1 MKRIY
6 TLILCVISLNGF
18 SQSRT
23 LLYTANGWQQIH
35 QPAGQTP
42 DNRPPTSIDDVV
54 ISQSL
59 SGLSYVVIESTPGQ
73 PIKIGG
79 DESSF
84 CRSMH
89 ISNTTVRFYDSTGI
103 DIEGAVV
110 NVYTSNGG
118 HVLVDS
124 GAVIDM
130 GRFFLYGGN
139 PAVKD
144 LVVEDSKLGYTTA
157 HNIDWV
163 DLYMEDSG
171 WASISR
177 SSFDGI
183 YLETKKQGSTG
194 GLYANNS
201 TFSTSSFILGDN
213 TIDTFLNSSIALKGS
228 NVDLDFLIGKN
239 AHFVSKND
247 TIQLNNGT
255 LNFISSGSVFNGN
268 ITSWYMNFQQEDP
281 SNPLPNI
288 INGDILLVE
297 EPGAGISGDVKIS
310 GNLTDHM
317 PSFAFTDYGSGVF
330 LDSQYVFS
338 IGGIKNF
345 GKDVWIKNCM
355 SNFCHYKLEFFGD
368 KNSYIDW
375 NLGFPIDTL
384 VINKTNCAKVSSKN
398 ALYVA
403 GETRIESGE
412 LSLDPIDSL
421 PYEFVSAGNVKIF
434 PGGGIF
440 LKKDATGK
448 VANIAIAGTL
458 VDQNTHPGDS
468 SCSGLSNPYNGKI
481 DFYKLTSNTGKMDST
496 STGNTDTTTTGNT
509 DTTTTGNTD
518 TLQIVHTDSLSHFS
532 ANYSDRSV
540 TLLWTMQKQS
550 KTKLFSIEKS
560 FNQSAFSSVKDVMAT
575 PNLPT
580 ENDYQYVDNSS
591 LQKVNY
597 YRLRMVDVNNNF
609 YYSDTISVA
618 GPDKRVILVYPNPA
632 KGQLFLRLPENA
644 TDADVRIIDFK
655 GAVVKTIKVT
665 GTGDI
670 PINTSQLQ
678 RGNYSI
684 VIHAGQME
692 KTVPFIKE

>member
-35 QPAGQTP
+35 QSAGQTP

-59 SGLSYVVIESTPGQ
+59 SGLSFVTIESPGGE

-79 DESSF
+79 DETSF
-84 CRSMH
+84 CHSMH
-89 ISNTTVRFYDSTGI
+89 ISNTTVRFHDPADLTG
-103 DIEGAVV
+103 DYGASL

-118 HVLVDS
+118 HVLIDS
-124 GAVIDM
+124 GAVLDEGI
-130 GRFFLYGGN
+130 FYLFGGN
-139 PAVKD
+139 PHIKD
-144 LVVEDSKLGYTTA
+144 LIVEDSKFGSSMR
-157 HNIDWV
+157 HNADYV
-163 DLYMEDSG
+163 DLFFEDSG
-171 WASISR
+171 WASFKR
-177 SSFDGI
+177 SSFRAFF
-183 YLETKKQGSTG
+183 LTTKLQGTTG
-194 GLYANNS
+194 GLYADSS
-201 TFSTSSFILGDN
+201 TFSVSTFTLGDN
-213 TIDTFLNSSIALKGS
+213 TIDTFINSSINLDYS
-228 NVDLDFLIGKN
+228 NHGLNFTIGRN
-239 AHFVSKND
+239 ARFVSKND
-247 TIQLNNGT
+247 TIILNNGT
-255 LNFISSGSVFNGN
+255 AGLNFISSGSVFNGN
-268 ITSWYMNFQQEDP
+268 IITWYANFQQEDP
-281 SNPLPNI
+281 AHPLPNI
-288 INGDILLVE
+288 INGDIQLAE

-310 GNLTDHM
+310 GNLTNYM
-317 PSFAFTDYGSGVF
+317 PSFGFSDYSSGLF
-330 LDSQYVFS
+330 LDSQYVFK
-338 IGGIKNF
+338 IGGIRNF
-345 GKDVWIKNCM
+345 GNDVWIKNCM
-355 SNFCHYKLEFFGD
+355 FNFCHYKLEFFGD

-384 VINKTNCAKVSSKN
+384 VINKTNCAKVTSKN

-403 GETRIESGE
+403 GETRILGGE

-440 LKKDATGK
+440 LKKNATGK

-468 SCSGLSNPYNGKI
+468 GCAGLSNPYNGKI
-481 DFYKLTSNTGKMDST
+481 DFYTLTSNTGKMDST
-496 STGNTDTTTTGNT
+496 STGNTDTTSTGNT
-509 DTTTTGNTD
+509 DTI
-518 TLQIVHTDSLSHFS
+518 QIMHTDSLSHFS

-550 KTKLFSIEKS
+550 KTTLFSIEKS
-560 FNQSAFSSVKDVMAT
+560 FNQSAFLAVKDVMST

-580 ENDYQYVDNSS
+580 ENDYQYVDNAS

-597 YRLRMVDVNNNF
+597 YRLRIVDVNNNF

-618 GPDKRVILVYPNPA
+618 GPDERIILVYPNPA
-632 KGQLFLRLPENA
+632 KDQLFLRLPENA
-644 TDADVRIIDFK
+644 TDAEVRIIDFK
-655 GAVVKTIKVT
+655 GAVVKRIQVT

-678 RGNYSI
+678 IGNYSI
-684 VIHAGQME
+684 VIHTGQIK
-692 KTVPFIKE
+692 KTIRFIKE